1 MCFICTHIAFCNFS
15 GQLRETASC
24 LPSHPTSQT
33 SCRLPLRRT
42 CSCLALLDKVS
53 VPPSPVCINRLR
65 SRLYHGPHGG
75 TLEGP
80 LILHP
85 GSNSL
90 SKPFGMSVYFLIL
103 CLHPCLFA
111 GTYHWDCRRSLT
123 RRGQCMVMPACLL
136 PHPWHLRFGNV
147 IPIGVF
153 WLLCNFLDSLGE
165 HLLDTFFFLES
176 SLKSLFTELSFLSLP
191 HTI

>member
-15 GQLRETASC
+15 RQPRETAFC

-33 SCRLPLRRT
+33 SCRLPLWRT

-53 VPPSPVCINRLR
+53 VLPSPKCINRLK
-65 SRLYHGPHGG
+65 SRLYHGLHGK

-85 GSNSL
+85 GSKSL
-90 SKPFGMSVYFLIL
+90 SKPCGMSVHFLIL

-111 GTYHWDCRRSLT
+111 GTYYWDCRESLT
-123 RRGQCMVMPACLL
+123 HRERCMVMPACLL
-136 PHPWHLRFGNV
+136 PHLWHLKFGNV
-147 IPIGVF
+147 TPIGVF
-153 WLLCNFLDSLGE
+153 WLLCNFLDFLGE
-165 HLLDTFFFLES
+165 ELLDTFFFP
-176 SLKSLFTELSFLSLP
+176 K
-191 HTI
+191 TISQIFIY

>member
-1 MCFICTHIAFCNFS
+1 MCFICTHIAFWNFS

-33 SCRLPLRRT
+33 SCRLPLWRT
-42 CSCLALLDKVS
+42 CSCLALLVKVS
-53 VPPSPVCINRLR
+53 VLPSPVCINGLR

-80 LILHP
+80 VILHP

-90 SKPFGMSVYFLIL
+90 SMPCKMNVHFLIL

-111 GTYHWDCRRSLT
+111 G
-123 RRGQCMVMPACLL
+123 
-136 PHPWHLRFGNV
+136 
-147 IPIGVF
+147 IP
-153 WLLCNFLDSLGE
+153 LGLQGKPYSYGTV
-165 HLLDTFFFLES
+165 HGDA
-176 SLKSLFTELSFLSLP
+176 SLP
-191 HTI
+191 PATPMAFEVWQCNSDWGVLVPMQFFRFPR

>member
-1 MCFICTHIAFCNFS
+1 MCFICTHIAFWNFS

-24 LPSHPTSQT
+24 LPSHPTFQT
-33 SCRLPLRRT
+33 SCHLRRT

-90 SKPFGMSVYFLIL
+90 SKPCGMSVHFLIL

-111 GTYHWDCRRSLT
+111 GTYHWVCRGSLT
-123 RRGQCMVMPACLL
+123 HRERCMVMPACLL

-147 IPIGVF
+147 TSTGVF
-153 WLLCNFLDSLGE
+153 WFLCNFLGK
-165 HLLDTFFFLES
+165 HLLDTFFSLES
-176 SLKSLFTELSFLSLP
+176 SLKSSFTELSLLSLP